1 MTKNLKL
8 KANELKK
15 REDYLRAKQVKIEE
29 NEEYW
34 REKKE

>member
-15 REDYLRAKQVKIEE
+15 REDYLRSKQVKIEE